1 LSSFAVKHVV
11 ADHGALARTM
21 KDVRKTP
28 FSFTSKEPEASAA
41 ARGGDVYVIEVSA
54 EGGTRTYA
62 LGYKYRAY
70 ERYAKPGGALWR
82 DEFKFKNSAVPGE
95 PAQGVY
101 FDTPVVIDDAGL
113 REWLAT
119 KLPSM
124 AEIPAHL
131 VTALEVMVAEPA
143 NNAKHFA

>member
-1 LSSFAVKHVV
+1 MSAFAVKHVV
-11 ADHGALARTM
+11 ADHGLLAKTM

-28 FSFTSKEPEASAA
+28 YSFTSKEPEASAA
-41 ARGGDVYVIEVSA
+41 ARGGDVYVIEVVSEA
-54 EGGTRTYA
+54 GTRSYA

-70 ERYAKPGGALWR
+70 ERYAKPGGALWK

-95 PAQGVY
+95 PAVGVY
-101 FDTPVVIDDAGL
+101 FDTPVLISDPAL

-119 KLPSM
+119 KLPAM

-131 VTALEVMVAEPA
+131 VAALELLVAEPA
-143 NNAKHFA
+143 NNAKQFS